1 MKEVFAFPMRNM
13 KFCHVG
19 EVKYSSEGILNPDFK
34 RLLLSEFSN
43 CNLNLKIGWCKRV
56 WYIYIY
62 IYITRQHIQPSHM
75 VKIIYNM

>member
-34 RLLLSEFSN
+34 HLLLSEFSN
-43 CNLNLKIGWCKRV
+43 CNLNLKIG
-56 WYIYIY
+56 
-62 IYITRQHIQPSHM
+62 
-75 VKIIYNM
+75 